1 MLVDN
6 NIDFFLTKRV
16 EQLMLYSKVSLVE
29 KNKHFRKC
37 NIFFPRIIPYACRK
51 SQGFKTVGIKT
62 HLKFIQTPV
71 LQYSFFHTFL

>member
-16 EQLMLYSKVSLVE
+16 EQLMLYFKESLVE

-37 NIFFPRIIPYACRK
+37 NIFF
-51 SQGFKTVGIKT
+51 
-62 HLKFIQTPV
+62 LE
-71 LQYSFFHTFL
+71 